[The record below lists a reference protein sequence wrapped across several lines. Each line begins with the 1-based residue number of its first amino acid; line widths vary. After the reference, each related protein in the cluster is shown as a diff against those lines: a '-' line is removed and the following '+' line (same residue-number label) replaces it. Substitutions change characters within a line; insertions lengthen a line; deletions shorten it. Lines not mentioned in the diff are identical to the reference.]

1 MYVSRQPIENTRNVF
16 PICGWE
22 VLVDL
27 NDEIDRGVVGD
38 GHQQGLLTI
47 IAHHF
52 DQFVVVVI
60 CFVVDFSLVQNGT
73 LKV

>member
-1 MYVSRQPIENTRNVF
+1 MSRQPIENTRNVF
-16 PICGWE
+16 PICSWE
-22 VLVDL
+22 ALVDL
-27 NDEIDRGVVGD
+27 NDQIDRGVVGD

-52 DQFVVVVI
+52 DQFVVIIVI
-60 CFVVDFSLVQNGT
+60 CFVDFSLVQNGT